1 MWRWHRNSTR
11 DCSRFWRVIVDR
23 HVLDNRNQ
31 RVWRTVAQIPVGRVA
46 SYGQIAQLAG
56 LVGRSA
62 ARQVGYALA
71 ALSGDSAIPWH
82 RVVNAAGKISARSD
96 PDRPDYQ
103 RLLLEEEGVEFGLG
117 GVISLE
123 RYAWRPDV
131 ARG

>member
-1 MWRWHRNSTR
+1 M
-11 DCSRFWRVIVDR
+11 
-23 HVLDNRNQ
+23 LDNRNQ
-31 RVWRTVAQIPVGRVA
+31 RVWRTVAQIPAGRVA

-71 ALSGDSAIPWH
+71 ALSADGEIPWH

-103 RLLLEEEGVEFGLG
+103 RSLLAQEGIEFGLQG
-117 GVISLE
+117 IIDLE
-123 RYAWRPDV
+123 RFVWRPDSV
-131 ARG
+131 SSPRR